1 MNKIVVVGAVVA
13 VVGLLG
19 WGYKTKIANP
29 TKATP
34 AVVATVEKKTP
45 SLEFSS
51 SDLWV
56 VAPGEI
62 NRSIPLTGSLKAV
75 NQALLKAK
83 IPGELKSFVLRE
95 GMSVKAGQVIAEID
109 ATDAKSRIA
118 EREAQLR
125 SSVAQVEQAKR
136 VVESNKALLEKNF
149 ISQNAFDLT
158 KSNYDVAVA
167 ARDAIAQQLVQS
179 KKSLSDTRVISP
191 INGVI
196 AERFVQ
202 PGEKLAIDARVVSVI
217 DLSKMEIEAPVP
229 SSDIT
234 SVTIGQTVTLQVEG
248 VSGEQ
253 LGKITRIAP
262 TTQSGTRSIPIYI
275 TLENKN
281 PAIRGGMFAQG
292 NLAVESKKNVIVI
305 PLAALREAAGRNFVY
320 VNADGVIAEREIK
333 IGLRDDRAS
342 AANGSS
348 GVAEITQGLK
358 VGDEIVAV
366 NLGPLA
372 VGATVLKKAAVK
384 NAGNS

>member
-1 MNKIVVVGAVVA
+1 MKKIILAVLVLVVVG
-13 VVGLLG
+13 GLG
-19 WGYKTKIANP
+19 WGYKAKMTDQAGAKP
-29 TKATP
+29 
-34 AVVATVEKKTP
+34 VAEIVSEKKIQN
-45 SLEFSS
+45 LEFSS

-56 VAPGEI
+56 ITPGEI

-83 IPGELKSFVLRE
+83 IAGELKSFVLRE
-95 GMSVKAGQVIAEID
+95 GMNVKAGQVIAEID
-109 ATDAKSRIA
+109 AIDAKSRIA

-125 SSVAQVEQAKR
+125 SATAQVEQAKR
-136 VVESNKALLEKNF
+136 VVDSNKALLEKNF
-149 ISQNAFDLT
+149 ISQNAFDVT
-158 KSNYDVAVA
+158 KSNFDVALA
-167 ARDAIAQQLVQS
+167 ARDAIAQQLIQS
-179 KKSLSDTRVISP
+179 KKALTDTQIISP

-234 SVTIGQTVTLQVEG
+234 SITIGQSVSLQIEG

-253 LGKITRIAP
+253 IGKITRIAP
-262 TTQSGTRSIPIYI
+262 TTQAGTRSIPVYI
-275 TLENKN
+275 TLENRN
-281 PAIRGGMFAQG
+281 PLIRGGMFAQG
-292 NLAVESKKNVIVI
+292 NLSVEAKKNVVVI
-305 PLAALREAAGRNFVY
+305 PIASLREAAGRNFVY
-320 VNADGVIAEREIK
+320 VIANKVITEREIK

-372 VGATVLKKAAVK
+372 SGATVIKKAGK
-384 NAGNS
+384 P